1 MQNNGKEKA
10 NSSKT
15 TKNDLYQNT
24 EDNTYDA
31 YPCGDQAVIPN
42 TNPLFPT
49 IPSQDRRPSAIKLSL
64 SLIRYT

>member
-31 YPCGDQAVIPN
+31 YPYGDQAVIPN
-42 TNPLFPT
+42 TNPFFPI
-49 IPSQDRRPSAIKLSL
+49 IPSQDRRPSVIKLSL
-64 SLIRYT
+64 SLISYP